1 MSSRGEQHLQP
12 SRCSGSDR
20 GAVLRASLPHQA
32 WPSVWGRRAA
42 LLPPPPSRLLPT
54 TPSTAGVQTP
64 LFPAWVTAVVLS
76 LRPSSPLLLIPL
88 KGEEFSPQGDYL
100 GFLLKGLGGSPV
112 ATGTEPT
119 EAAVPGFLHRAS
131 PPLPH
136 WASPW

>member
-1 MSSRGEQHLQP
+1 M
-12 SRCSGSDR
+12 
-20 GAVLRASLPHQA
+20 
-32 WPSVWGRRAA
+32 WGRRAA
-42 LLPPPPSRLLPT
+42 LFPPPPSRFLPT

-64 LFPAWVTAVVLS
+64 LFTAWVTAVVLS

-88 KGEEFSPQGDYL
+88 KGKEFSPQGDYL

-119 EAAVPGFLHRAS
+119 EAAVPGFLRRAS

-136 WASPW
+136 WAAPW